1 MTNQWLHHIL
11 RQVIVAVERAGAL
24 LAAEYIRPGGRRGS
38 GDKAE
43 IDVEIEVLLRAEL
56 LALVDC
62 DWWGEETG
70 HVLTGYPFCWVVDP
84 NDGTSDFLRGLA
96 GSAIS
101 VGLLH
106 DGKPVI
112 GVVHAP
118 VTPSG
123 ISDCIAWAK
132 GMDHLLR
139 NNNRIVV
146 DLSDQKLSETA
157 TVMVSAA
164 ATHKPDIN
172 NQLCVPAEFY
182 AMPSI
187 AYRLAKVA
195 AGDGVCGISLYPV
208 SAHDVVAGH
217 ALLSGAKGVLIGED
231 GTPVQYIT
239 EATMA
244 KVSGRVFG
252 GAPSACSELNKR
264 DWQRVF
270 G

>member
-1 MTNQWLHHIL
+1 MIE
-11 RQVIVAVERAGAL
+11 AVERTGVL
-24 LAAEYIRPGGRRGS
+24 LALECVRPGGRRGS

-43 IDVEIEVLLRAEL
+43 IDVEIEILLRAEL
-56 LALVDC
+56 LAILDC

-84 NDGTSDFLRGLA
+84 NDGTSDFLKGLQ

-106 DGKPVI
+106 DCQPVL

-123 ISDCIAWAK
+123 ISDCIAWAR
-132 GMDHLLR
+132 GMDHLVR
-139 NNNRIVV
+139 NGHRIVV
-146 DLSDQKLSETA
+146 DLSDQKLSDTS

-164 ATHKPDIN
+164 ADSKPDIN
-172 NQLCVPAEFY
+172 NKLCAPATFH

-195 AGDGVCGISLYPV
+195 AGEGVCGISLYPV

-217 ALLSGAKGVLIGED
+217 ALLIGAKGVLVDEAGA
-231 GTPVQYIT
+231 PVRYTT
-239 EATMA
+239 ESTMA
-244 KVSGRVFG
+244 RVSGRVFG
-252 GAPSACSELNKR
+252 GSASACYELNRR
-264 DWQRVF
+264 DWDKVF
-270 G
+270 E